1 MMATVTRKPGR
12 STDVFKHLF
21 RVGAGSHYRGCACR
35 RSGLMLKFLSRRNN
49 VPLRQ
54 LGAISARLVW
64 VVCYMIMLHLI
75 AVSIWATFYVWQ
87 GSLPDFE
94 TALYFSGV
102 TYATIG
108 YGDVVLVKPWRLF
121 GLIEGL
127 TGIIMCGLS
136 TGVFFAEVN
145 HIYQMTHAD
154 KDRGEKNLK
163 YCATRTS

>member
-1 MMATVTRKPGR
+1 
-12 STDVFKHLF
+12 
-21 RVGAGSHYRGCACR
+21 
-35 RSGLMLKFLSRRNN
+35 
-49 VPLRQ
+49 
-54 LGAISARLVW
+54 
-64 VVCYMIMLHLI
+64 MIMLHLI

-154 KDRGEKNLK
+154 KDRGEK
-163 YCATRTS
+163 T